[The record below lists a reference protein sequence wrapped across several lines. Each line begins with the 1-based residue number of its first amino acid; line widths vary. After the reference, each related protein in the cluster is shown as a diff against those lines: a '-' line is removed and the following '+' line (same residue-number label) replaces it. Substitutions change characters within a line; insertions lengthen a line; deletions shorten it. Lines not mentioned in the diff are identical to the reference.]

1 MAKKVRTLPPRLA
14 ELRERDPA
22 TFREACR
29 RGGRNAA
36 KKKAQ
41 QKAAM
46 LANKEQQQIDV
57 NETIALMRMEQD
69 LREAVAIAYER
80 RDHLLPDP

>member
-1 MAKKVRTLPPRLA
+1 MTKKVRSLPARLA

-22 TFREACR
+22 AFREACR

-36 KKKAQ
+36 KKKAS

-46 LANKEQQQIDV
+46 LANKEQQQADV
-57 NETIALMRMEQD
+57 NEIIALMRMEQY
-69 LREAVAIAYER
+69 LREAVAIAFER